1 MAKVLD
7 RPALRFTPERV
18 PAGQPVIVR
27 GMGAGLP
34 RLLAAFTEERG
45 GVFTRDGHGR
55 VAYLPGGG
63 EPIVHVGSGRGV
75 PYRTAISY
83 PLKAGPV
90 PAPRF
95 ATPARLPRRVSRWR
109 REVWPHVAK
118 DLAYAYYHE
127 LINGHPG
134 RVRMSWDEFAAAY
147 TAEEWDGKEM
157 RALIR
162 RAVPR
167 FADRLAFG
175 RLDRPLDGIKFGDP
189 AGLRRWMHGYLDA
202 DLARRTDQAHSA
214 DLALAVAAR
223 TLRDTLDEDTHGDPW
238 LDGFTRY
245 VNHGPSPDWLPRLQ
259 ALAAEGVVV
268 FAGADLQVRP
278 DDRGTWRA
286 VSGTLPGG
294 VKALVALDVRGIVE
308 KQEEYR

>member
-1 MAKVLD
+1 MVKVLD
-7 RPALRFTPERV
+7 RPALELTPERV

-34 RLLAAFTEERG
+34 RLLAVLTEGRG

-63 EPIVHVGSGRGV
+63 EPVVHVGSGRGV
-75 PYRTAISY
+75 PYRAAIPY
-83 PLKAGPV
+83 PLAAGPV

-95 ATPARLPRRVSRWR
+95 AILETLPRRVSRWR
-109 REVWPHVAK
+109 REVWPRVAK
-118 DLAYAYYHE
+118 DLTYAYYHE

-134 RVRMSWDEFAAAY
+134 RVRTTWDEFAAAY
-147 TAEEWDGKEM
+147 AAEEWDGKQM

-167 FADRLAFG
+167 FADRLNLS
-175 RLDRPLDGIKFGDP
+175 RVDRPLDGIKFGDT
-189 AGLRRWMHGYLDA
+189 AALRRWMHGYLDA
-202 DLARRTDQAHSA
+202 DHTRRTDPAHSA

-223 TLRDTLDEDTHGDPW
+223 TLRDTLGDTHGDPW
-238 LDGFTRY
+238 LDGFTRF
-245 VNHGPSPDWLPRLQ
+245 VNDGPPPAWLPRLQ
-259 ALAAEGVVV
+259 ALAAAGVVV
-268 FAGADLQVRP
+268 FLGADLQLRP
-278 DDRGTWRA
+278 DDHGTWRA
-286 VSGTLPGG
+286 AATTLPGG
-294 VKALVALDVRGIVE
+294 VQAHVALDVRGIVE